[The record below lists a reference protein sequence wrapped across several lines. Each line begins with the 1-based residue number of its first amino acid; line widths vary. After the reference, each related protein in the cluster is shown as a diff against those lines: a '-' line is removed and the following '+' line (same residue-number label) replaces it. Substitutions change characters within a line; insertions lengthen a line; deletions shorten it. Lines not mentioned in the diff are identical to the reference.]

1 MASIEKVRSEIAR
14 IAQQR
19 KNTTA
24 AEIKWVVDQLGMNG
38 YVARSRKTSDGVL
51 YTVGRTGFGVR
62 RFGVCTHNRG
72 TKQVK
77 ACYVDDFLGAM
88 IEIGLYDE

>member
-1 MASIEKVRSEIAR
+1 MASVEKIKTEIAR
-14 IAQQR
+14 IAKQR

-24 AEIKWVVDQLGMNG
+24 AEIKWVVDQLEMNG
-38 YVARSRKTSDGVL
+38 YVARSRDTSDGVL

-72 TKQVK
+72 NRQVK
-77 ACYVDDFLGAM
+77 ACYVDDFLEAM

>member
-24 AEIKWVVDQLGMNG
+24 AEIKWVVDQLGING
-38 YVARSRKTSDGVL
+38 YVARSRNTSDGVL
-51 YTVGRTGFGVR
+51 YTVGSAQLGVR

-72 TKQVK
+72 NKQVK
-77 ACYVDDFLGAM
+77 ECYVDDFIEAM
-88 IEIGLYDE
+88 IEIGLYE

>member
-1 MASIEKVRSEIAR
+1 MASIEKIKTEIAP

-38 YVARSRKTSDGVL
+38 YTARSRNTSDGVL
-51 YTVGRTGFGVR
+51 YTVGGPQFGVR

-72 TKQVK
+72 NKQVK
-77 ACYVDDFLGAM
+77 ECCVDDFLEAM
-88 IEIGLYDE
+88 IEIGLYE

>member
-1 MASIEKVRSEIAR
+1 MTNVDRVKTEIAK
-14 IAQQR
+14 IAQRR

-38 YVARSRKTSDGVL
+38 YAVKSRQLSDGVL
-51 YTVGRTGFGVR
+51 YTVGHL
-62 RFGVCTHNRG
+62 RFSVCTHNRG
-72 TKQVK
+72 SKQVK
-77 ACYVDDFLGAM
+77 ACYVDDFLERM

>member
-1 MASIEKVRSEIAR
+1 MTNVEKIKIEISR

-38 YVARSRKTSDGVL
+38 YVVRSRKTSDGVL
-51 YTVGRTGFGVR
+51 YVVGPA

-72 TKQVK
+72 NKQVK
-77 ACYVDDFLGAM
+77 ACYVDDFLEAM
-88 IEIGLYDE
+88 IENGLYDE